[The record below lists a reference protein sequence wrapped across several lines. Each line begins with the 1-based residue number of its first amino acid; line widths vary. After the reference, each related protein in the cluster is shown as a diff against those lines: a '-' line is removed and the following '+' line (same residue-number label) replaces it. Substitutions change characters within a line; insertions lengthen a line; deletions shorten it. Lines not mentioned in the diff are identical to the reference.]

1 MVFFLIIVESTMFAK
16 KSAKLSREM
25 GEEAYKEGDYNL
37 AIKNFKH
44 ALETSRFYVN
54 PYDMDIAKSLICL
67 SKVHAEKR

>member
-1 MVFFLIIVESTMFAK
+1 
-16 KSAKLSREM
+16 M
-25 GEEAYKEGDYNL
+25 GEEAFKEGDYNL

-67 SKVHAEKR
+67 SKVHVEKR